1 MSRSTPASES
11 LKGSNPLGRESAT
24 PPPRMYHD
32 LAHLWPLIS
41 PPGNYEDE
49 ARQWREALRESLG
62 PGRHHLLELGVG
74 GGHNLSHL
82 TSEFNA
88 TAVDI
93 SPAMLENS
101 RRLNPG
107 VEHCVGDMRTVR
119 LGRTFN
125 AVLIHDAIAY
135 LRSEDD
141 LSATFMTA
149 RAHLEPGGVLLIAP
163 DWFRETFAPGV
174 EARGPRVDGGTELSY
189 VEYVH
194 DPDPADTTIESVFV
208 YLIKTGGEVQVEV
221 DRHITGL
228 FPRSVWL
235 DRMHG
240 AGFDAEAFPHPV
252 HGDGRPGHLVRG
264 IAR

>member
-1 MSRSTPASES
+1 
-11 LKGSNPLGRESAT
+11 
-24 PPPRMYHD
+24 MYHD

-41 PPGNYEDE
+41 PPENYEGE

-101 RRLNPG
+101 RQLNPG

-119 LGRTFN
+119 LGRIFN

-208 YLIKTGGEVQVEV
+208 YLIKTAVGFRSKSTATSPASSRGPSGSTACTARASTPRRSRTRSTATA
-221 DRHITGL
+221 DRAISL
-228 FPRSVWL
+228 
-235 DRMHG
+235 
-240 AGFDAEAFPHPV
+240 
-252 HGDGRPGHLVRG
+252 RG